1 MIKNGFILNPTAVF
15 STVPRANSY
24 ILKVFTKKKKKKL
37 TWERG
42 DWKFKEVQSHPFY
55 EGQGHFSFYSFILSS
70 WRRYIK
76 SGFLKMKLFALRGK
90 GRKMVQRAIQ
100 LRSLW
105 PYRDWQRP
113 MTLRSINLALPC
125 IPPASPNTQR
135 PCLWGLLQP
144 SLQPSDCET
153 GLNISAS
160 LNIWLRGHKLNE
172 YIMQNQ
178 PKADCF

>member
-1 MIKNGFILNPTAVF
+1 MIKNGFILNPTVVF
-15 STVPRANSY
+15 STLPRANSY
-24 ILKVFTKKKKKKL
+24 ILKVFTKKNNNNNKL

-76 SGFLKMKLFALRGK
+76 SGFLKIKLFALRGK

-113 MTLRSINLALPC
+113 TTLRSINLALPR
-125 IPPASPNTQR
+125 ILPASPNTQR
-135 PCLWGLLQP
+135 GLAFEDFCNPAFNPQ
-144 SLQPSDCET
+144 T
-153 GLNISAS
+153 A
-160 LNIWLRGHKLNE
+160 KLGWTFL
-172 YIMQNQ
+172 
-178 PKADCF
+178 PL